1 MNFKSAFLAL
11 LSASAASAE
20 ALKVEV
26 DVPVVIE
33 NLVPVPLEL
42 SLAGESVGSG
52 AIEGVRTAVYTPTK
66 RAPKFVA
73 NFTHDDVVVE
83 ENGQIYT
90 TAVYSLP
97 TKNYLLGYSV
107 EVNYGE
113 GESVWVD
120 SDLVEVKVRDQQPA
134 FAVLLAASL
143 SVFGAF
149 YALWVLC
156 YFLASPGYF
165 ESSLPSSLHFVIP
178 SYLKSTTEVK
188 AKRA

>member
-26 DVPVVIE
+26 DVPVVID

-52 AIEGVRTAVYTPTK
+52 AIEGVRTAVFTPTK

-73 NFTHDDVVVE
+73 NFTHDDVVVDS
-83 ENGQIYT
+83 NGQIHT

-97 TKNYLLGYSV
+97 TKNYLLSYSV

-134 FAVLLAASL
+134 FAVLLAASI
-143 SVFGAF
+143 SVLGAA
-149 YALWVLC
+149 YALWVLF
-156 YFLASPGYF
+156 YFLATPGYY
-165 ESSLPSSLHFVIP
+165 ESTLPSSLHFLIP
-178 SYLKSTTEVK
+178 SYLKSTEVK